1 MSTIEVAMTRILG
14 LPANIHGLDKLL
26 LTPFV
31 PAAGGISP
39 LIVYHVTTTG
49 RNRVKLCLLEMVS
62 IATLGIL
69 ATRMVPTA
77 E

>member
-1 MSTIEVAMTRILG
+1 MT
-14 LPANIHGLDKLL
+14 K
-26 LTPFV
+26 
-31 PAAGGISP
+31 
-39 LIVYHVTTTG
+39 TG

-77 E
+77 KKFGYLFPTIQSPEVPVKPIPLMVPLSSEGFQKHKGDFYFDC